1 MDNVNISR
9 RSFLKS
15 GALLGGG
22 LLISFAVPAKVRG
35 LLANIDEVA
44 DNFVPN
50 AFLKINADNTVHVL
64 LAHSEMGQGIW
75 TSLPMIIA
83 DELDAD
89 WNDIKVE
96 HAPASPEYKHTL
108 FGVQI
113 TGGSSTTFSEFDRYR
128 TAGATAKT
136 LLLAAGA
143 KKMGV
148 DIAACKTEQ
157 GYVIS
162 GAKRFSYGELVTEA
176 AKLNPPDKITLK
188 SPADWKFIGHSTKRL
203 DGLQK
208 INGTALFGMDMKGD
222 GLLIAAVVHSPVIGG
237 TVKSYDDS
245 EAMSVPGVVAIVEIS
260 TGIAVIAS
268 NYYSADKA
276 KKLVKVTY
284 NENKNDQF
292 DTRVQAESYK
302 KLLIS
307 DGLPGLKKGTASMQ
321 AFKAWK
327 TVESEYTFPYLTH
340 APMEPLNAT
349 VKISDD
355 KMHCEIWTGT
365 QMPMNEQ
372 AAAAKILGIPVENV
386 KVHTTFL
393 GGGFGRRATPQSDWV
408 SEAVE
413 IAKVSGRY
421 IKMIW
426 AREDDIKGQHYR
438 PQFAHKVKVA
448 LNEKGMPEFWHHNV
462 AGQSIYQENGF
473 VNLVKDGVDES
484 SIEGISDSHY
494 LGSIPNVFIGA
505 HATKAPITI
514 LWWRAVGH
522 SHTAF
527 VMETMI
533 DQLAHAAGKDP
544 VDYRRNLLKE
554 SPRSLAALNLAAEKA
569 EWGKPLPKGH
579 FHGVAVHASF
589 RSHVAEIVEI
599 SLDPTNQLVVHK
611 VTCAIDCGLNINP
624 ENIKAQMESCIIFGM
639 TMAKYG
645 ELTITKGKVDQS
657 NFYDYKVVRMNETP
671 VMDIHLV
678 PYTGQALGGVGEA
691 GLPPLAPALANALF
705 QATGKHIRTL
715 PLMNHILKPAK
726 S

>member
-1 MDNVNISR
+1 MDNLNISR

-15 GALLGGG
+15 GAMLGGG
-22 LLISFAVPAKVRG
+22 LLISFAVPAKMRG
-35 LLANIDEVA
+35 VLASTVEA
-44 DNFVPN
+44 AENFIPN

-89 WNDIKVE
+89 WKDIKVE
-96 HAPASPEYKHTL
+96 HAPASPAYKHTL
-108 FGVQI
+108 FGIQI

-128 TAGATAKT
+128 TAGATART
-136 LLLAAGA
+136 LLIAAGA

-148 DIAACKTEQ
+148 DITACKTAK

-162 GAKRFSYGELVTEA
+162 GNTRLSYGELVTEA
-176 AKLNPPDKITLK
+176 AKISPPEKINLK
-188 SPADWKFIGHSTKRL
+188 SPEDWNFIGQSTKRL
-203 DGLQK
+203 DGSAK
-208 INGTALFGMDMKGD
+208 VNGTAVFGMDIRGD
-222 GLLIAAVVHSPVIGG
+222 RLLIATVVHSPVIGG
-237 TVKSYDDS
+237 TIKSYDDT
-245 EAMSVPGVVAIVEIS
+245 EAMSVPGVVAIVQIS

-268 NYYSADKA
+268 NYFCANKA
-276 KKLVKVTY
+276 KKLVKVAY
-284 NENKNDQF
+284 NTNDNYQF
-292 DTRVQAESYK
+292 NTTALAASYK
-302 KLLIS
+302 KLVQS
-307 DGLPGLKKGTASMQ
+307 DGLTGYKKGAGSLQT
-321 AFKAWK
+321 FKAWK
-327 TVESEYTFPYLTH
+327 IVESEYSFPYLSH

-355 KMHCEIWTGT
+355 KTSCEIWTGT

-372 AAAAKILGIPVENV
+372 AAAAKVLGIPAENV
-386 KVHTTFL
+386 KVHTAFL

-408 SEAVE
+408 TEAVE

-448 LNEKGMPEFWHHNV
+448 LNDKGMPEFWHHNV

-473 VNLVKDGVDES
+473 VNLVKNGVDES

-505 HATKAPITI
+505 HATKTPVSI

-544 VDYRRNLLKE
+544 VAYRRFLLAD
-554 SPRSLAALNLAAEKA
+554 SPRSLAALNLAANKA
-569 EWGKPLPKGH
+569 GWGQALPQGH
-579 FHGVAVHASF
+579 FHGVAVHTSF

-599 SLDPTNQLVVHK
+599 SLDKTDQLVVHK

-624 ENIKAQMESCIIFGM
+624 ENIKAQMESCIVFAM
-639 TMAKYG
+639 TAAKYG
-645 ELTITKGKVDQS
+645 ELTITGGKVDQS
-657 NFYDYKVVRMNETP
+657 NFYDYKVLRMNETP

-691 GLPPLAPALANALF
+691 GLPPFAPALANALF
-705 QATGKHIRTL
+705 QATGKRIHTL
-715 PLMNHILKPAK
+715 PLMNQIFKPA
-726 S
+726 